1 MQVKIYSTPVCPYCH
16 MLKDYLKGKKVSFED
31 INVAEDEA
39 AANEMVEKSG
49 QMGVPV
55 AIITTDSGQEK
66 VIIGFDKSQ
75 INQILG
81 IK

>member
-16 MLKDYLKGKKVSFED
+16 MLKDYLKGKNVSFED